1 MKDSYILK
9 SLEPMFKEAEEK
21 GLWFFTD
28 NMGTGPLWFS
38 PRELR
43 ERHKNG
49 VFIWGIVNWRLRYPL
64 QHLQELQEN
73 IDYANNEYHKFMDR
87 LAKEEALWG

>member
-64 QHLQELQEN
+64 QHLQELQKD